1 MGSVYRRGK
10 TYWIK
15 YYRNGKPM
23 RESARSDKEG
33 EAKTLLKKR
42 EGAIANGEPVSPR
55 IGRVTFREATD
66 DVVNDYRVNG
76 KRSLSDTQRRID
88 KHLAPYFGNRRLADI
103 TTPHIRAFI
112 VTRQEAGATA
122 GEINR
127 ELGAVKRAFNL
138 AIQAGKA
145 LHKPYVPM
153 LKENNVRT
161 GFFEADQFAA
171 VVAQL
176 PKPLQAVVKFAYITG
191 WRIPSEVLTL
201 QWRQVNFDTG
211 EIRLN
216 AGTTKNGEGRVFPM
230 TNSLRELLTE
240 QKAEADQLK
249 QAGTIVPY
257 VFHRNGRR
265 IRTIRWAWKE
275 ACKGAGCPG
284 RIPHDLRRTAVRNL
298 VRTGIPE
305 RVAMTMTGHKTRS
318 VFERYNIVSDGD
330 LLEAAQKL
338 DQASA
343 RDADRALRLAD
354 DQQKVAGTDPGT
366 NAAVA
371 DGRVPS

>member
-1 MGSVYRRGK
+1 
-10 TYWIK
+10 
-15 YYRNGKPM
+15 M

-33 EAKTLLKKR
+33 DAKTLLKKR
-42 EGAIANGEPVSPR
+42 EGAIANGEPVSPKL
-55 IGRVTFREATD
+55 GRVTFREAAD

-76 KRSLSDTQRRID
+76 KRSLSDTRRRID

-103 TTPHIRAFI
+103 TTSHIRAFI

-127 ELGAVKRAFNL
+127 ELGTLKRAFNL

-145 LHKPYVPM
+145 LHKPHVPM
-153 LKENNVRT
+153 LKENNVRK
-161 GFFEADQFAA
+161 GFFEADQFLA

-176 PKPLQAVVKFAYITG
+176 PKPVQPVVKFAYITG
-191 WRIPSEVLTL
+191 WRIPSEVITL
-201 QWRQVNFDTG
+201 EWRQVNFDTG
-211 EIRLN
+211 EIRLD

-230 TNSLRELLTE
+230 TNSLRELLAE
-240 QKAEADQLK
+240 QKAEADLLK
-249 QAGTIVPY
+249 RAGTIVPY
-257 VFHRNGRR
+257 VFHRNGRM

-275 ACKGAGCPG
+275 GCKRAGCPG

-298 VRTGIPE
+298 VRAGIPE

-330 LLEAAQKL
+330 LLEAARKL
-338 DQASA
+338 DQVSA
-343 RDADRALRLAD
+343 RIE
-354 DQQKVAGTDPGT
+354 T
-366 NAAVA
+366 AAA
-371 DGRVPS
+371 AR